1 MANIISLSSLS
12 RSEFDKI
19 KKNFHCSFKQLEEH
33 IKQYAFTHQK
43 EGLFQTY
50 FYVEDGKYL
59 GYISLAIASIDREK
73 FDNELDI
80 PSSMKY
86 AIPALKITRLCIFD
100 EYIKQG
106 VGTILIYFVKVLA
119 TTLQKKIGCR
129 AVIVDSKEEAVSFYK
144 QYDYIPIASQDDDNT
159 IFMLHDLLQPKELEE
174 SIKDMVLFCETYGQM
189 DLIDILKH

>member
-19 KKNFHCSFKQLEEH
+19 KKNFHCSHKQLEEH

-59 GYISLAIASIDREK
+59 GYVSLAIASIDREK

-86 AIPALKITRLCIFD
+86 AIPALKITRLCVFD

-119 TTLQKKIGCR
+119 TTLQKKLVVER
-129 AVIVDSKEEAVSFYK
+129 LLSIVKRKQLVFINNMTIYLLLHKMMTIQFLCCTIYSNQKNWKNISKIWCFFVK
-144 QYDYIPIASQDDDNT
+144 LTGKWI
-159 IFMLHDLLQPKELEE
+159 
-174 SIKDMVLFCETYGQM
+174 
-189 DLIDILKH
+189 

>member
-19 KKNFHCSFKQLEEH
+19 KKDFHCSHKQLEKH

-50 FYVEDGKYL
+50 FFVEEGRYL
-59 GYISLAIASIDREK
+59 GYISVAIASIDREK
-73 FDNELDI
+73 IDSELNI

-86 AIPALKITRLCIFD
+86 AIPALKITRLCIFG

-129 AVIVDSKEEAVSFYK
+129 AIIVDSKEKAVDFYK
-144 QYDYIPIASQDDDNT
+144 QYDYISIASQDDDNT
-159 IFMLHDLLQPKELEE
+159 IFMIHDLLQPKELEE
-174 SIKDMVLFCETYGQM
+174 SIDDMVLFCEMYGQM
-189 DLIDILKH
+189 DLIGLLKY